1 MAMAEAFRSSTSRP
15 VGLRYRGDLVTNRQ
29 VYQGQAWYVV
39 KDPIGLSYYRFRP
52 EEYALLEM
60 LDGEASLEDLKDNF
74 EARFPPRRI
83 TVDEVSRFVS
93 TLHRSGL
100 VIGDR
105 PGQGP
110 QLNERRRQRVWSEW
124 KNWLRSIMCLR
135 FRGIDPDWIL
145 NKLNPWF
152 GWLYSPPALMVA
164 VVYIFTALMLVLVN
178 FETFRSKL
186 PEFHQ
191 FFASGN
197 WFYLAAA
204 LGITKVIHEFGHGLS
219 CKYYGGECH
228 EMGFML
234 LVFTPCLYC
243 DVSDSWMLPSKWKR
257 MMIGAGGMYIELI
270 IASTATFL
278 WWNSHEG
285 LFNQMCLNVMFVS
298 SVSTLLFNANPLM
311 RFDGYYILSDM
322 LEIPNLRTKSSTS
335 LSRLAKKWCLGVK
348 LQDDPFLPK
357 RHQGLF
363 ALYSVAST
371 IYMWVLM
378 ISIFMFVWNAMK
390 PYRMEAIGRM
400 LALFGIYGLI
410 VRPITGIY
418 KFLKVPGRRDEVKS
432 LNITVTAGV
441 VAVIAAAICF
451 IPLPQRVWCPAEL
464 RPRGEETVYV
474 TVDGRLEEILVEA
487 NDRVAEGDELARFSN
502 VDLELQIAELEG
514 QESGYRARLAS
525 LERERF
531 TDSAAGME
539 IRTVEESL
547 KSVEEQ
553 LVKKRQYQSELVL
566 KAPRSGLVLPSETVD
581 ERPDPSGRLP
591 GWSGSALAKKNIGA
605 TFAEG
610 TVLCMVGDPDHFE
623 AVMIV
628 DQSEVEFLKIGQR
641 VDLKLDAFP
650 FETFRGAVNEIAET
664 HIEVGSERL
673 SVKAGGS
680 VPTTTD
686 EMGREVPIS
695 TSYEVLMQVDDA
707 ENVFTPGMRGN
718 ARVEVGNRTVGQW
731 LLRLFW
737 QTFNFRM

>member
-164 VVYIFTALMLVLVN
+164 VVYLFTALMLVLVN

-581 ERPDPSGRLP
+581 EKPDPSGRLP

-628 DQSEVEFLKIGQR
+628 DQSEVEFVQIGQR

>member
-124 KNWLRSIMCLR
+124 KNWLRSIMSLR

-441 VAVIAAAICF
+441 VAAIAAAICF

-581 ERPDPSGRLP
+581 EKPDPSGRLP

-628 DQSEVEFLKIGQR
+628 DQSEVEFVQIGQR

>member
-581 ERPDPSGRLP
+581 EKPDPSGRLP
-591 GWSGSALAKKNIGA
+591 GWSGSALGKKNIGA

-628 DQSEVEFLKIGQR
+628 DQSEVEFVQIGQR

>member
-270 IASTATFL
+270 LASTATFL

-441 VAVIAAAICF
+441 VAAIAAAICF

-487 NDRVAEGDELARFSN
+487 NDRVDEGDELARFSN

-553 LVKKRQYQSELVL
+553 RVKKRQYQSELVL

-591 GWSGSALAKKNIGA
+591 GWSGSALGKKNIGA

-628 DQSEVEFLKIGQR
+628 DQSEVEFVQIGQR

>member
-60 LDGEASLEDLKDNF
+60 LDGEASLEDLKDSF
-74 EARFPPRRI
+74 EERFPPRRI

-164 VVYIFTALMLVLVN
+164 VAYIFTALMLVLVN

-186 PEFHQ
+186 PDFHQ

-474 TVDGRLEEILVEA
+474 TVDGRLEDIFVEA
-487 NDRVAEGDELARFSN
+487 NDRVAKGDELATFSN
-502 VDLELQIAELEG
+502 IDLELQIAELEG

-553 LVKKRQYQSELVL
+553 LTKKRKYQGELVL

-581 ERPDPSGRLP
+581 EKPDPSGRLP

-628 DQSEVEFLKIGQR
+628 DQSEVEFVQSKQR

-650 FETFRGAVNEIAET
+650 FETFRGAVDEIAET

-707 ENVFTPGMRGN
+707 ENVLTPGMRGT
-718 ARVEVGNRTVGQW
+718 ARIEVGNRTVGQW

>member
-145 NKLNPWF
+145 NKINPWF

-164 VVYIFTALMLVLVN
+164 VAYIFTALMLVLVN

-270 IASTATFL
+270 LASTATFL

-357 RHQGLF
+357 RKQGLF
-363 ALYSVAST
+363 ALYSIAST

-432 LNITVTAGV
+432 LNMTITGIV
-441 VAVIAAAICF
+441 VALIAAAVCF

-474 TVDGRLEEILVEA
+474 TVDGRLEDIFVEP
-487 NDRVAEGDELARFSN
+487 NDRVSQGDELARFSN

-514 QESGYRARLAS
+514 QESGYRSRLAS

-553 LVKKRQYQSELVL
+553 LSKKRKYQRELVL

-628 DQSEVEFLKIGQR
+628 DQSEVEFVQSKQR

-650 FETFRGAVNEIAET
+650 FETFRGAVDEIAET

-695 TSYEVLMQVDDA
+695 TSYEVLMQVDDD
-707 ENVFTPGMRGN
+707 ENVLTPGMRGT
-718 ARVEVGNRTVGQW
+718 ARIEVGNRTVGQW

>member
-60 LDGEASLEDLKDNF
+60 LDGEVSLEDLKDNF

-547 KSVEEQ
+547 KSVKEQ

-581 ERPDPSGRLP
+581 EKPDPSGRLP

-628 DQSEVEFLKIGQR
+628 DQSEVEFVQIGQR

>member
-145 NKLNPWF
+145 NKINPWF

-164 VVYIFTALMLVLVN
+164 VAYIFTALMLVLVN

-270 IASTATFL
+270 LASTATFL

-357 RHQGLF
+357 RKQGLF
-363 ALYSVAST
+363 ALYSIAST

-432 LNITVTAGV
+432 LNMTITGIV
-441 VAVIAAAICF
+441 VALIAAAVCF

-474 TVDGRLEEILVEA
+474 TVDGRLEDIFVEA
-487 NDRVAEGDELARFSN
+487 NDRVSQGDELARFSN

-514 QESGYRARLAS
+514 QESGYRSRLAS

-553 LVKKRQYQSELVL
+553 LSKKRKYQRELVL

-628 DQSEVEFLKIGQR
+628 DQSEVEFVQSKQR

-650 FETFRGAVNEIAET
+650 FETFRGAVDEIAET

-695 TSYEVLMQVDDA
+695 TSYEVLMQVNDA
-707 ENVFTPGMRGN
+707 ENVLTPGMRGT
-718 ARVEVGNRTVGQW
+718 AGIEVGNRTVGQW

>member
-52 EEYALLEM
+52 EEYALLKM

-145 NKLNPWF
+145 KKINPWF
-152 GWLYSPPALMVA
+152 GWLYSQTAIMVA
-164 VVYIFTALMLVLVN
+164 AGYILTALMLVLVN

-270 IASTATFL
+270 LASTATFL

-363 ALYSVAST
+363 ALYSIAST

-418 KFLKVPGRRDEVKS
+418 KFMKVPGRRDEVKS
-432 LNITVTAGV
+432 LNMTITGV
-441 VAVIAAAICF
+441 VVALIAAAICF

-474 TVDGRLEEILVEA
+474 TVAGRLEDIFVET
-487 NDRVAEGDELARFSN
+487 NDRVAKGDELAVFSN
-502 VDLELQIAELEG
+502 IDLDLQIAELEG
-514 QESGYRARLAS
+514 QESGYRSRLTS

-553 LVKKRQYQSELVL
+553 LAKKRKYQKELVL
-566 KAPRSGLVLPSETVD
+566 KAPRSGLVLPAETVD

-628 DQSEVEFLKIGQR
+628 DQSEVEFVQSGQP

-650 FETFRGAVNEIAET
+650 FAIFPSSVDEIAET

-695 TSYEVLMQVDDA
+695 TSYEVLMQVDDV
-707 ENVFTPGMRGN
+707 ENILTPGMRGT
-718 ARVEVGNRTVGQW
+718 ARIKVGNRTVGQW

>member
-547 KSVEEQ
+547 KSVKEQ

-581 ERPDPSGRLP
+581 EKPDPSGRLP

-628 DQSEVEFLKIGQR
+628 DQSEVEFVQIGQR

-650 FETFRGAVNEIAET
+650 FETFRGVVNEIAET

>member
-60 LDGEASLEDLKDNF
+60 LDGEASLEDLKDDF

-105 PGQGP
+105 AGQGP

-124 KNWLRSIMCLR
+124 KNWLRSIMALR

-152 GWLYSPPALMVA
+152 GWLFSPTALMFA
-164 VVYIFTALMLVLVN
+164 AVYILTALMLVLVN

-270 IASTATFL
+270 LASTATFL

-298 SVSTLLFNANPLM
+298 SVSTILFNANPLM

-335 LSRLAKKWCLGVK
+335 LSRIAKKWCLGVK

-363 ALYSVAST
+363 ALYSIAST

-378 ISIFMFVWNAMK
+378 TSIFLFVWNAMK

-432 LNITVTAGV
+432 LNLTMTGVV
-441 VAVIAAAICF
+441 VAVIAAAICL

-474 TVDGRLEEILVEA
+474 TVDGRLEELFVEA
-487 NDRVAEGDELARFSN
+487 NDRVAEGAELAMFSN
-502 VDLELQIAELEG
+502 IDLELQIAELEG

-539 IRTVEESL
+539 ISTVEESL

-553 LVKKRQYQSELVL
+553 LAKKRKYQGELVL

-581 ERPDPSGRLP
+581 EKPDPSGRLT
-591 GWSGSALAKKNIGA
+591 GWSGSALAKKNLGA

-628 DQSEVEFLKIGQR
+628 DQSEVEFVQSGQR

-650 FETFRGAVNEIAET
+650 FETFQGAVNEIAET

-686 EMGREVPIS
+686 EMGREVPVS
-695 TSYEVLMQVDDA
+695 TSYEVLMQVDDP
-707 ENVFTPGMRGN
+707 ENMFIPGMRGT
-718 ARVEVGNRTVGQW
+718 ARIEVGNRTVGQW

>member
-105 PGQGP
+105 AGQGP

-152 GWLYSPPALMVA
+152 GWLYSPPALMIAVA
-164 VVYIFTALMLVLVN
+164 YIFTALMLVLVN

-270 IASTATFL
+270 LASTATFL

-363 ALYSVAST
+363 ALYSIAST

-432 LNITVTAGV
+432 LNMTITGV
-441 VAVIAAAICF
+441 VVALIAAAICF

-474 TVDGRLEEILVEA
+474 TVDGRLEDILVEA
-487 NDRVAEGDELARFSN
+487 NDRVAEGDELATFSN
-502 VDLELQIAELEG
+502 IDLELQIAELEG

-553 LVKKRQYQSELVL
+553 LAKKRKYQRELVL
-566 KAPRSGLVLPSETVD
+566 KAPRSGLVLPAETVD

-628 DQSEVEFLKIGQR
+628 DQSEVEFVQSEQR

-695 TSYEVLMQVDDA
+695 TSYEVLMQVDDV
-707 ENVFTPGMRGN
+707 ENVMTPGMRGT
-718 ARVEVGNRTVGQW
+718 ARIEVGNRTVGQW

>member
-1 MAMAEAFRSSTSRP
+1 MAIADAFRSSTSRP
-15 VGLRYRGDLVTNRQ
+15 VGLRCRGDLVTNRQ
-29 VYQGQAWYVV
+29 VHQGQAWYVV
-39 KDPIGLSYYRFRP
+39 KDPIGLNYYRFRP

-60 LDGEASLEDLKDNF
+60 LDGEASLEDLKDDF
-74 EARFPPRRI
+74 ELKFPPRRI

-110 QLNERRRQRVWSEW
+110 QLNERRKQKVWMEW
-124 KNWLRSIMCLR
+124 KTWMRSIMCLR

-145 NKLNPWF
+145 NKITPWI
-152 GWLYSPPALMVA
+152 GWIYSPPALITFLI
-164 VVYIFTALMLVLVN
+164 YILSALMLVLAN

-191 FFASGN
+191 FFAAGN

-204 LGITKVIHEFGHGLS
+204 LGITKVIHEFGHGMS

-270 IASTATFL
+270 MAATATYL

-285 LFNQMCLNVMFVS
+285 IFNQMCLNVMFVS

-322 LEIPNLRTKSSTS
+322 LEIPNLRTKATTS
-335 LSRLAKKWCLGVK
+335 LGRIAKKWCLGMK
-348 LQDDPFLPK
+348 LQEDPFLPK
-357 RHQGLF
+357 RHQALF
-363 ALYSVAST
+363 ALYAVAST
-371 IYMWVLM
+371 LYMWVLM
-378 ISIFMFVWNAMK
+378 TSIFLFVWNAMK
-390 PYRMEAIGRM
+390 PYRMEALGRG

-410 VRPITGIY
+410 YRPISGIY

-432 LNITVTAGV
+432 LNMSITAVVVTLIIAG
-441 VAVIAAAICF
+441 IGL
-451 IPLPQRVWCPAEL
+451 IPLSQRVWCAAEL

-474 TVDGRLEEILVEA
+474 TVDGRLEELLVEA
-487 NDRVAEGDELARFSN
+487 ADRVEKGQELARFSN
-502 VDLELQIAELEG
+502 IDLELQIADLEG
-514 QESGYRARLAS
+514 QEAGYRARLSS

-531 TDSAAGME
+531 TDTAAGME
-539 IRTVEESL
+539 IGTVEESL
-547 KSVEEQ
+547 KSVQEQ
-553 LVKKRQYQSELVL
+553 LAKKRQYQRELVL
-566 KAPRSGLVLPSETVD
+566 KAPRAGLVLPPETVD
-581 ERPDPSGRLP
+581 ERPDPGGRLS
-591 GWSGSALAKKNIGA
+591 GWSGNALSKKNLGA
-605 TFAEG
+605 TYAEG
-610 TVLCMVGDPDHFE
+610 TVLCMVGEPQHFE

-628 DQSEVEFLKIGQR
+628 DQTEVEFVELGQR
-641 VDLKLDAFP
+641 VDLKLNAFP
-650 FETFRGAVNEIAET
+650 FETFTGTVDEIAET

-680 VPTTTD
+680 IPTTTD

-695 TSYEVLMQVDDA
+695 TSYEVLMQVDDPD
-707 ENVFTPGMRGN
+707 NLLTPGMRGTS
-718 ARVEVGNRTVGQW
+718 RIVVGTRTVGQW
-731 LLRLFW
+731 LWRLFW

>member
-152 GWLYSPPALMVA
+152 GWLYSPPAIMVA

-547 KSVEEQ
+547 KSVKEQ

-581 ERPDPSGRLP
+581 EKPDPSGRLP

-628 DQSEVEFLKIGQR
+628 DQSEVEFVQIGQR

>member
-83 TVDEVSRFVS
+83 TLDEVSRFVS

-581 ERPDPSGRLP
+581 EKPDPSGRLP

-605 TFAEG
+605 TFVEG

-628 DQSEVEFLKIGQR
+628 DQSEVEFVQIGQR

>member
-60 LDGEASLEDLKDNF
+60 LDSEASLEDLKDNF

-547 KSVEEQ
+547 KSVKEQ

-581 ERPDPSGRLP
+581 EKPDPSGRLP

-628 DQSEVEFLKIGQR
+628 DQSEVEFVQIGQR

>member
-1 MAMAEAFRSSTSRP
+1 MAIADAFRSSTSRP
-15 VGLRYRGDLVTNRQ
+15 VGLRCRGDLVTNRQ
-29 VYQGQAWYVV
+29 VHQGQAWYVV
-39 KDPIGLSYYRFRP
+39 KDPIGLNYYRFRP

-60 LDGEASLEDLKDNF
+60 LDGDASLDDLKDDF
-74 EARFPPRRI
+74 ELKFPPRRI

-110 QLNERRRQRVWSEW
+110 QLNERRKQRVWMEW
-124 KNWLRSIMCLR
+124 KTWMRSIMCLR

-145 NKLNPWF
+145 NKITPWI
-152 GWLYSPPALMVA
+152 GWIYSPPALITFL
-164 VVYIFTALMLVLVN
+164 VYILSALMLVLAN

-191 FFASGN
+191 FFAAGN

-204 LGITKVIHEFGHGLS
+204 LGITKVIHEFGHGMS

-243 DVSDSWMLPSKWKR
+243 DVSDSWMLPNKWKR

-270 IASTATFL
+270 MAATATYL

-285 LFNQMCLNVMFVS
+285 IFNQMCLNVMFVS

-322 LEIPNLRTKSSTS
+322 LEIPNLRTKATTS
-335 LSRLAKKWCLGVK
+335 LGRLAKKWCLGMK
-348 LQDDPFLPK
+348 LQEDPFLPK
-357 RHQGLF
+357 RHQALF
-363 ALYSVAST
+363 ALYAVAST
-371 IYMWVLM
+371 LYMWILM
-378 ISIFMFVWNAMK
+378 TSIFLFVWNAMK
-390 PYRMEAIGRM
+390 PYRMEALGRC

-410 VRPITGIY
+410 YRPISGIY

-432 LNITVTAGV
+432 LNMSITAV
-441 VAVIAAAICF
+441 VVVLILGGIGL
-451 IPLPQRVWCPAEL
+451 IPLSQRVWCAAEL

-474 TVDGRLEEILVEA
+474 TVDGRLEELLVA
-487 NDRVAEGDELARFSN
+487 AADRVEKGQELAQFSN
-502 VDLELQIAELEG
+502 IDLELQIADLEG
-514 QESGYRARLAS
+514 QEAGYRARLSS

-531 TDSAAGME
+531 TDTAAGME
-539 IRTVEESL
+539 IGTVEESL
-547 KSVEEQ
+547 KSVQDQ
-553 LVKKRQYQSELVL
+553 LAKKRQYQRELVL
-566 KAPRSGLVLPSETVD
+566 KAPRAGLVLPPETVD
-581 ERPDPSGRLP
+581 ERPDPGGRLS
-591 GWSGSALAKKNIGA
+591 GWSGSALSKKNLGA
-605 TFAEG
+605 TYGEG
-610 TVLCMVGDPDHFE
+610 TVLCMVGDPQHFE

-628 DQSEVEFLKIGQR
+628 DQTEVEFVELGQQ
-641 VDLKLDAFP
+641 VDLKLNAFP
-650 FETFRGAVNEIAET
+650 FETFTGTVDEIAET

-680 VPTTTD
+680 IPTTTD

-695 TSYEVLMQVDDA
+695 TSYEVLMQVDDPD
-707 ENVFTPGMRGN
+707 NVLTPGMRGTS
-718 ARVEVGNRTVGQW
+718 RIVVGTRTVGQW
-731 LLRLFW
+731 LWRLFW

>member
-581 ERPDPSGRLP
+581 EKPDPSGRLP

-628 DQSEVEFLKIGQR
+628 DQSEVEFVQIGQR

-650 FETFRGAVNEIAET
+650 FETFRGVVDEIAET

>member
-441 VAVIAAAICF
+441 VAAIAAAICF

-581 ERPDPSGRLP
+581 EKPDPSGRLP

-628 DQSEVEFLKIGQR
+628 DQSEVEFVQIGQR

>member
-74 EARFPPRRI
+74 EAQFPPRRI

-257 MMIGAGGMYIELI
+257 MMIGAGGMYIERIL
-270 IASTATFL
+270 ASTATFL

-487 NDRVAEGDELARFSN
+487 NDRVDEGDELARFSN

-566 KAPRSGLVLPSETVD
+566 KAPRSGLVLPSETV
-581 ERPDPSGRLP
+581 EEKPDPSGRLP

-628 DQSEVEFLKIGQR
+628 DQSEVEFVQIGQR

>member
-60 LDGEASLEDLKDNF
+60 LDGEVSLEDLKDNF

-547 KSVEEQ
+547 KSVKEQ

-581 ERPDPSGRLP
+581 EKPDPSGRLP

-628 DQSEVEFLKIGQR
+628 DQSEVEFVQIGQR

-650 FETFRGAVNEIAET
+650 FETFRGVVDEIAET

>member
-1 MAMAEAFRSSTSRP
+1 MAIADAFRSSTSRP
-15 VGLRYRGDLVTNRQ
+15 VGLRCRGDLVTNRQ
-29 VYQGQAWYVV
+29 VHQGQAWYVV
-39 KDPIGLSYYRFRP
+39 KDPIGLNYYRFRP

-60 LDGEASLEDLKDNF
+60 LDGEASLEDLKDDF
-74 EARFPPRRI
+74 ELKFPPRRI

-110 QLNERRRQRVWSEW
+110 QLNERRKQKVWMEW
-124 KNWLRSIMCLR
+124 KTWMRSIMCLR

-145 NKLNPWF
+145 NKITPWI
-152 GWLYSPPALMVA
+152 GWIFSPPALITFLI
-164 VVYIFTALMLVLVN
+164 YILSALMLVLAN

-191 FFASGN
+191 FFAAGN

-204 LGITKVIHEFGHGLS
+204 LGITKVIHEFGHGMS

-270 IASTATFL
+270 MAATATYL

-285 LFNQMCLNVMFVS
+285 IFNQMCLNVMFVS

-322 LEIPNLRTKSSTS
+322 LEIPNLRTKATTS
-335 LSRLAKKWCLGVK
+335 LGRIAKKWCLGMK

-357 RHQGLF
+357 RHQALF
-363 ALYSVAST
+363 ALYAVAST
-371 IYMWVLM
+371 LYMWILM
-378 ISIFMFVWNAMK
+378 TSIFLFVWNAMK
-390 PYRMEAIGRM
+390 PYRMEALGRG
-400 LALFGIYGLI
+400 LALFGMYGLI
-410 VRPITGIY
+410 YRPISGIY

-432 LNITVTAGV
+432 LNMSITAAVVTLIIAG
-441 VAVIAAAICF
+441 IGL
-451 IPLPQRVWCPAEL
+451 IPLSQRVWCAAEL

-474 TVDGRLEEILVEA
+474 TVDGRLEELLVA
-487 NDRVAEGDELARFSN
+487 AADRVEKGQELARFSN
-502 VDLELQIAELEG
+502 IDLELQIADLEG
-514 QESGYRARLAS
+514 QEAGYRARLSS

-539 IRTVEESL
+539 IGTVEESL
-547 KSVEEQ
+547 KSVQEQ
-553 LVKKRQYQSELVL
+553 LVKKRQYQRELVL
-566 KAPRSGLVLPSETVD
+566 KAPRAGLVLPPETVD
-581 ERPDPSGRLP
+581 ERPDPGGRLS
-591 GWSGSALAKKNIGA
+591 GWSGNALAKKNLGA
-605 TFAEG
+605 TYAEG
-610 TVLCMVGDPDHFE
+610 TVLCMVGEPQHFE

-628 DQSEVEFLKIGQR
+628 DQTEVEFVERGQK
-641 VDLKLDAFP
+641 VDLKLNAFP
-650 FETFRGAVNEIAET
+650 FETFTGTVDEIAET

-680 VPTTTD
+680 IPTTTD

-695 TSYEVLMQVDDA
+695 TSYEVLMHLDDPG
-707 ENVFTPGMRGN
+707 NLLTPGMRGN
-718 ARVEVGNRTVGQW
+718 ARIVVGSRTVGQW
-731 LLRLFW
+731 LWRLFW

>member
-487 NDRVAEGDELARFSN
+487 NDRVAEGDELAKFSN

-581 ERPDPSGRLP
+581 EKPDPSGRLP

-628 DQSEVEFLKIGQR
+628 DQSEVEFVQIGQR

>member
-547 KSVEEQ
+547 KSVKEQ

-581 ERPDPSGRLP
+581 EKPDPSGRLP

-605 TFAEG
+605 TFVEG

-628 DQSEVEFLKIGQR
+628 DQSEVEFVQIGQR

-650 FETFRGAVNEIAET
+650 FETFRGVVDEIAET

>member
-1 MAMAEAFRSSTSRP
+1 MAIADAFRSSTSRP
-15 VGLRYRGDLVTNRQ
+15 VGLRCRGDLVTNRQ
-29 VYQGQAWYVV
+29 VHQGQAWYVV
-39 KDPIGLSYYRFRP
+39 KDPIGLNYYRFRP

-60 LDGEASLEDLKDNF
+60 LDGEASLEDLKDDF
-74 EARFPPRRI
+74 ELKFPPRRI

-110 QLNERRRQRVWSEW
+110 QLNERRKQKVWMEW
-124 KNWLRSIMCLR
+124 KTWMRSIMCLR

-145 NKLNPWF
+145 NKITPWI
-152 GWLYSPPALMVA
+152 GWIYSPPALLA
-164 VVYIFTALMLVLVN
+164 FLVYILSALMLVLAN

-191 FFASGN
+191 FFAAGN

-204 LGITKVIHEFGHGLS
+204 LGITKVIHEFGHGMS

-270 IASTATFL
+270 MAATATYL

-285 LFNQMCLNVMFVS
+285 IFNQMCLNVMFVS

-322 LEIPNLRTKSSTS
+322 LEIPNLRTKATTS
-335 LSRLAKKWCLGVK
+335 LGRIAKKWCLGMK

-357 RHQGLF
+357 RHQALF
-363 ALYSVAST
+363 ALYAVAST
-371 IYMWVLM
+371 LYMWILM
-378 ISIFMFVWNAMK
+378 TSIFLFVWNAMK
-390 PYRMEAIGRM
+390 PYRMEALGRG
-400 LALFGIYGLI
+400 LALFGMYGLI
-410 VRPITGIY
+410 YRPISGIY

-432 LNITVTAGV
+432 LNMSITAAVVTLIIAG
-441 VAVIAAAICF
+441 IGL
-451 IPLPQRVWCPAEL
+451 IPLSQRVWCAAEL

-474 TVDGRLEEILVEA
+474 TVDGRLEELLVA
-487 NDRVAEGDELARFSN
+487 AADRVEKGQELARFSN
-502 VDLELQIAELEG
+502 IDLELQIADLEG
-514 QESGYRARLAS
+514 QEAGYRARLSS

-539 IRTVEESL
+539 IGTVEESL
-547 KSVEEQ
+547 KSVQEQ
-553 LVKKRQYQSELVL
+553 LAKKRQYQRELVL
-566 KAPRSGLVLPSETVD
+566 KAPRAGLVLPPETVD
-581 ERPDPSGRLP
+581 ERPDPGGRLS
-591 GWSGSALAKKNIGA
+591 GWSGNALAKKNLGA
-605 TFAEG
+605 TYAEG
-610 TVLCMVGDPDHFE
+610 TVLCMVGEPQHFE

-628 DQSEVEFLKIGQR
+628 DQTEVEFVERGQK
-641 VDLKLDAFP
+641 VDLKLNAFP
-650 FETFRGAVNEIAET
+650 FETFTGTVDEIAET

-680 VPTTTD
+680 IPTTTD

-695 TSYEVLMQVDDA
+695 TSYEVLMHLDDPG
-707 ENVFTPGMRGN
+707 NLLTPGMRGN
-718 ARVEVGNRTVGQW
+718 ARIVVGSRTVGQW
-731 LLRLFW
+731 LWRLFW

>member
-547 KSVEEQ
+547 KSVKEQ

-581 ERPDPSGRLP
+581 EKPDPSGRLP

-628 DQSEVEFLKIGQR
+628 DQSEVEFVQIGQR

-650 FETFRGAVNEIAET
+650 FETFRGVVDEIAET

>member
-152 GWLYSPPALMVA
+152 GWLYSPPAIMVA

-581 ERPDPSGRLP
+581 EKPDPSGRLP

-628 DQSEVEFLKIGQR
+628 DQSEVEFVQIGQR

>member
-60 LDGEASLEDLKDNF
+60 LDGEASLEDLKDSF
-74 EARFPPRRI
+74 EERFPPRRI

-152 GWLYSPPALMVA
+152 GWLYSPPALMIA
-164 VVYIFTALMLVLVN
+164 AAYIFTALMLVLVN

-270 IASTATFL
+270 LASTATFL

-363 ALYSVAST
+363 ALYSIAST

-432 LNITVTAGV
+432 LNMTITGV
-441 VAVIAAAICF
+441 VVALVVAAICF

-474 TVDGRLEEILVEA
+474 TVDGRLEDIFVEA
-487 NDRVAEGDELARFSN
+487 NDSVSEGDELATFSN
-502 VDLELQIAELEG
+502 IDLELQVAELEG

-553 LVKKRQYQSELVL
+553 LVKKRKYQSELVL

-581 ERPDPSGRLP
+581 EKPDPSGRLP

-628 DQSEVEFLKIGQR
+628 DQSEVEFVQSGQR

-650 FETFRGAVNEIAET
+650 FETFRGTVDEIAET

-707 ENVFTPGMRGN
+707 ENVLTPGMRGT
-718 ARVEVGNRTVGQW
+718 ARIEVGNRTVGQW

>member
-52 EEYALLEM
+52 EEYALLQM

-145 NKLNPWF
+145 KKINPWF
-152 GWLYSPPALMVA
+152 GWLYSPAALMIA
-164 VVYIFTALMLVLVN
+164 AVYILTALMLVLVN

-270 IASTATFL
+270 LASTATFL

-335 LSRLAKKWCLGVK
+335 LSRLAKKWCLGMK

-363 ALYSVAST
+363 ALYSIAST

-390 PYRMEAIGRM
+390 PYRMEAVGRT
-400 LALFGIYGLI
+400 LALFGVYGLI
-410 VRPITGIY
+410 VRPISGTY

-432 LNITVTAGV
+432 VNLTATGIV
-441 VAVIAAAICF
+441 VAVFVAAICF
-451 IPLPQRVWCPAEL
+451 IPLPQRVWCAAEL

-474 TVDGRLEEILVEA
+474 TVDGRLEDILVEA
-487 NDRVAEGDELARFSN
+487 NDRVQKGDELATFSN
-502 VDLELQIAELEG
+502 IDLELQIAELEG
-514 QESGYRARLAS
+514 QEAGYRSRLAS

-539 IRTVEESL
+539 IGTVEESL
-547 KSVEEQ
+547 KSVKEQ
-553 LVKKRQYQSELVL
+553 LVKKRRYQKELVL
-566 KAPRSGLVLPSETVD
+566 KAPRSGLVLPAETVD
-581 ERPDPSGRLP
+581 ERPDPSGKLP

-610 TVLCMVGDPDHFE
+610 TVLCMVGDSDHFE

-628 DQSEVEFLKIGQR
+628 DQSEVEFVQGEQR

-650 FETFRGAVNEIAET
+650 FDRFRGAVDEIAET

-695 TSYEVLMQVDDA
+695 TSYEVLMQVDDV
-707 ENVFTPGMRGN
+707 ENVLTPGMRGT
-718 ARVEVGNRTVGQW
+718 ARIEVGNRTVGQW

>member
-270 IASTATFL
+270 LASTATFL

-432 LNITVTAGV
+432 LNITITAGV

-514 QESGYRARLAS
+514 QESGYRARLVS

-581 ERPDPSGRLP
+581 EKPDPSGRLP

-628 DQSEVEFLKIGQR
+628 DQSEVEFVQIGQR

-695 TSYEVLMQVDDA
+695 TSYEVLMQVNDA

>member
-105 PGQGP
+105 AGQGP

-152 GWLYSPPALMVA
+152 GWLYSSPALMVA
-164 VVYIFTALMLVLVN
+164 VAYIFTALMLVLVN

-270 IASTATFL
+270 LASTATFL

-363 ALYSVAST
+363 ALYSIAST

-432 LNITVTAGV
+432 LNMTITGV
-441 VAVIAAAICF
+441 VVALIAAAICF

-474 TVDGRLEEILVEA
+474 TVDGRLEDILVEA
-487 NDRVAEGDELARFSN
+487 NDRVAEGDELATFSN
-502 VDLELQIAELEG
+502 IDLELQIAELEG

-553 LVKKRQYQSELVL
+553 LAKKLKYQKELVL
-566 KAPRSGLVLPSETVD
+566 KAPRSGLVLPAETVD

-628 DQSEVEFLKIGQR
+628 DQSEVEFVQSEQR

-650 FETFRGAVNEIAET
+650 FDTFRGAVDEIAET

-707 ENVFTPGMRGN
+707 ENVLTPGMRGT
-718 ARVEVGNRTVGQW
+718 ARIEVGNRTVGQW